1 MPDMEQTM
9 GQNFSAPMGKTTI
22 GMTAFASAILFFVG
36 ALQLVMGLKRS
47 GAVRAILLTTGSLL
61 LAGLIGSV
69 LLKIR
74 GYELTPSHLVIKYG
88 FSGREIPLADIRE
101 VSVQPN
107 ALGGSRR
114 EAANGGLW
122 SFLGAFY
129 SPQLGQFRAYV
140 SDPVNT
146 VVITLPEQIVVIS
159 PDDPNRFIQA
169 VKKQKGTG

>member
-1 MPDMEQTM
+1 MPDMEQTI

-22 GMTAFASAILFFVG
+22 GMTAFASAVLFFVG
-36 ALQLVMGLKRS
+36 GLQLVMGLKRT
-47 GAVRAILLTTGSLL
+47 GTVRTILFATGSLL
-61 LAGLIGSV
+61 LVCLAGSV

-74 GYELTPSHLVIKYG
+74 GYELTQSYLVIKYG
-88 FSGREIPLADIRE
+88 FSGRKIPIADIRE

-122 SFLGAFY
+122 SFLGSFY
-129 SPQLGQFRAYV
+129 SPRLGQCRAYV
-140 SDPVNT
+140 SDPQNT
-146 VVITLPEQIVVIS
+146 VVITLPEQTIVIS
-159 PDDPNRFIQA
+159 PDDPNRFMQA